1 MDPFG
6 LSIVDVDENR
16 LIMADDTMSQAD
28 RLCVDEG
35 NRLEMVD
42 EEEPLG
48 WADNDEG
55 GTGTSETSNKDDAA
69 SVLGSKPFEGQLFD
83 NCEDAYAFYNSYA
96 LSTGFGIRKGR
107 TNRSIKTGEPI
118 RKSYVCDKEGLRN
131 PNDKR
136 QIGMDVKR
144 RRETREGCE
153 AKMEI
158 NLTKEDK
165 WEVRIFVEEHCH
177 DLTSPLKTRLH
188 HSHNTL
194 HKKALCKNLMDK
206 MHSDGFGP
214 SGIARAINASND
226 GSSSALTPDQVSS
239 HLRAHRANNM
249 GRESATVANQFQ
261 QKRAE
266 DPNFQFAM
274 EIDVDGNLRSMFWAD
289 SRAREAYLTFSDVI
303 VFYVTYKTNRYR
315 MPFAPFTG
323 VNHHRQS
330 TLFGCALLADETE
343 ETFTWLFR
351 QWLKC
356 MFDKAPGCIITDM
369 DGAMRNAIRHV
380 FPNTRHRFC
389 SWHISRH
396 LVEHVP
402 DMRDATSQ
410 LYKEYNHWFYR
421 KHKADSEK
429 EWGALVEK
437 YNLDD
442 RHWLCKMW
450 DLRMHWV
457 PAYFRDTFTA
467 GMTSSARSESINA
480 FFDGFVK
487 QSTTLE
493 EFVVQYEKALVA
505 RRKKEAE
512 EDWRTKSSHAVL
524 KTKSTL
530 EADAAKCYTRKI
542 FDLFQL
548 QFLASIDCWE
558 YKESENGNVTEYKV
572 RMRNEEEWKSYK
584 VIYDVSEGV
593 NATCECAMFET
604 AGILCKH
611 ILRIMDM
618 RRLGSIPQRYL
629 LNRWTIG
636 ARYQVNSFAST
647 TIGDGDEV
655 TSFERWC
662 ITSRVHKVLD
672 EHPRKKSILKK
683 MEEDLNVWVAECE
696 EAKKDKESVLES
708 SGSQVQSNYPLEIH
722 IHDPQVVRT
731 KGRPKNAT
739 RFKSPLEASQS
750 QPKQQR
756 TCKKCG
762 EKGHYA
768 TTCKNIPEEEVCF

>member
-1 MDPFG
+1 
-6 LSIVDVDENR
+6 
-16 LIMADDTMSQAD
+16 
-28 RLCVDEG
+28 
-35 NRLEMVD
+35 
-42 EEEPLG
+42 
-48 WADNDEG
+48 
-55 GTGTSETSNKDDAA
+55 
-69 SVLGSKPFEGQLFD
+69 
-83 NCEDAYAFYNSYA
+83 
-96 LSTGFGIRKGR
+96 
-107 TNRSIKTGEPI
+107 
-118 RKSYVCDKEGLRN
+118 
-131 PNDKR
+131 
-136 QIGMDVKR
+136 
-144 RRETREGCE
+144 
-153 AKMEI
+153 
-158 NLTKEDK
+158 
-165 WEVRIFVEEHCH
+165 
-177 DLTSPLKTRLH
+177 
-188 HSHNTL
+188 
-194 HKKALCKNLMDK
+194 
-206 MHSDGFGP
+206 
-214 SGIARAINASND
+214 
-226 GSSSALTPDQVSS
+226 
-239 HLRAHRANNM
+239 
-249 GRESATVANQFQ
+249 
-261 QKRAE
+261 
-266 DPNFQFAM
+266 M

-303 VFYVTYKTNRYR
+303 VFDVTYKTN
-315 MPFAPFTG
+315 
-323 VNHHRQS
+323 
-330 TLFGCALLADETE
+330 
-343 ETFTWLFR
+343 
-351 QWLKC
+351 
-356 MFDKAPGCIITDM
+356 
-369 DGAMRNAIRHV
+369 
-380 FPNTRHRFC
+380 
-389 SWHISRH
+389 
-396 LVEHVP
+396 
-402 DMRDATSQ
+402 
-410 LYKEYNHWFYR
+410 R

-530 EADAAKCYTRKI
+530 EADAAKCYTRKK

-558 YKESENGNVTEYKV
+558 DKESENGNVTEYKV
-572 RMRNEEEWKSYK
+572 RMHNEEEWKSYK

-604 AGILCKH
+604 AGILCRH

-618 RRLGSIPQRYL
+618 RRLGSIPERYL

-647 TIGDGDEV
+647 CIGDSDE
-655 TSFERWC
+655 
-662 ITSRVHKVLD
+662 
-672 EHPRKKSILKK
+672 
-683 MEEDLNVWVAECE
+683 VAECE
-696 EAKKDKESVLES
+696 QAKKDKDSVLES
-708 SGSQVQSNYPLEIH
+708 NGSQVQSNYPLKIR

-739 RFKSPLEASQS
+739 RFKSLVEASQS

-768 TTCKNIPEEEVCF
+768 TTCKNIPEEEVSNMGVTSILVGNGVNLGALRLGLLLCKAEFADGRNQEVYDKETALEKIRSLNGFDDGNSLSNLLWWVHSRGDGDEEGHGGGRLCLFAFLFMGYGYLGDLNKAVKVFGEQ